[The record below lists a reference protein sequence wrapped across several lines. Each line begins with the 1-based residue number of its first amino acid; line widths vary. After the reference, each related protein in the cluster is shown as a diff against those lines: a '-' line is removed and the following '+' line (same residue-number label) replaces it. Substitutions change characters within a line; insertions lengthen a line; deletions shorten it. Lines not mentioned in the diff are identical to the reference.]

1 MLDFGKLQADVIKD
15 VFKSKFTGKVADY
28 KVCGPIIIDG
38 NRYIPVV
45 HKSTSIFLIPV
56 AYCLLSLTIIDVEID
71 AKKMFKNIK
80 GAEELQDTKT
90 IKQAA
95 GGMQLKELKTPDG
108 KSIFVDESLLK
119 PFGQGIRYYANK
131 DCDIAV
137 YIKEEEEYLGLAMA
151 TLYKA
156 ENDRSRPEAN

>member
-28 KVCGPIIIDG
+28 KVYGPIIIDE
-38 NRYIPVV
+38 NRYIPVGY
-45 HKSTSIFLIPV
+45 KSTSIFLIPV
-56 AYCLLSLTIIDVEID
+56 AYCLLSLTIIDIGITV
-71 AKKMFKNIK
+71 KKMFKNIK

-108 KSIFVDESLLK
+108 KSIFVDEGLLK
-119 PFGQGIRYYANK
+119 PFGQGIRYYVNE
-131 DCDIAV
+131 DCDIVV
-137 YIKEEEEYLGLAMA
+137 YVKGAKEYLGLVMA
-151 TLYKA
+151 TRK
-156 ENDRSRPEAN
+156 R

>member
-1 MLDFGKLQADVIKD
+1 M
-15 VFKSKFTGKVADY
+15 ADY

-38 NRYIPVV
+38 NRYIPVA
-45 HKSTSIFLIPV
+45 HKNISMFLIPA
-56 AYCLLSLTIIDVEID
+56 AYCLLSLTIIDVDID
-71 AKKMFKNIK
+71 AKKVFKNIK

-90 IKQAA
+90 IKQTA
-95 GGMQLKELKTPDG
+95 GGRRLKEFKAPAGKT
-108 KSIFVDESLLK
+108 IFVDESLLK

-137 YIKEEEEYLGLAMA
+137 YIKEEEYLGLAMA

>member
-1 MLDFGKLQADVIKD
+1 MIDFGKLQADVIKD
-15 VFKSKFTGKVADY
+15 IFKSKFTGKVADY

-45 HKSTSIFLIPV
+45 HKNISMFLIPV
-56 AYCLLSLTIIDVEID
+56 TYCLLSLTIIDVGID
-71 AKKMFKNIK
+71 AKKMLKNIK

-108 KSIFVDESLLK
+108 KSIFVDEGLLK
-119 PFGQGIRYYANK
+119 PFGQGIRYYVNK

-137 YIKEEEEYLGLAMA
+137 YVKGAKEYLGLVMA
-151 TLYKA
+151 TKKVGT
-156 ENDRSRPEAN
+156 ESRPEAN

>member
-15 VFKSKFTGKVADY
+15 IFESKFTGKVADY
-28 KVCGPIIIDG
+28 KIYGSIIIDG

-45 HKSTSIFLIPV
+45 YKNISLFLIPV
-56 AYCLLSLTIIDVEID
+56 AYCLFSLTIIDVGIT

-80 GAEELQDTKT
+80 DTEELKDTKM
-90 IKQAA
+90 IKQVA
-95 GGMQLKELKTPDG
+95 GGIQLKEFKTPAG

-119 PFGQGIRYYANK
+119 PFGRGIRYYVNK

-137 YIKEEEEYLGLAMA
+137 YVKGAEEYLGLVMA
-151 TLYKA
+151 TRK
-156 ENDRSRPEAN
+156 R